1 MSDQWMVRVQ
11 GREYGPVD
19 SDDLHEWKREGR
31 LIETNEIRRVEED
44 RWLPAGQFPEFF
56 AENVPP
62 PEPPDLVMR
71 RRTWREL
78 FRETLRIYRGGFWRF
93 LLFGLLTAVPMFVLQ
108 WNFPRLPLS
117 SLLSEQSA
125 EGFHVAENIAP
136 PAVTLPPICWFMF
149 LLVVLL
155 WPISTAAFQYVADDV
170 LRGRRRSVGAQLAAA
185 LERYGRMLGTG
196 LLVYFS
202 YFFWF
207 FIPLTAGLAVLS
219 TGISLFSIA
228 VYLLIGAFMVY
239 MNVRLII
246 NFLFWEQ
253 TAALGEEGAFLA
265 LRESRELARC
275 AAEAPPL
282 DRPRYRGLIILS
294 LWLLLLLVALVVVQF
309 PFALARLS
317 GTSNPEQA
325 LAVMESLSQAKTPDA
340 LMIASDVVS
349 ALVNLLV
356 RPLLAIPFV
365 VLYYDAKARR
375 QP

>member
-1 MSDQWMVRVQ
+1 MVRVE

-19 SDDLHEWKREGR
+19 SDELQEWKQEGR
-31 LIETNEIRRVEED
+31 LIPTNEIRRVEDEQ
-44 RWLPAGQFPEFF
+44 WLPAGQFPEIF

-62 PEPPDLVMR
+62 PEPPDLVVR

-108 WNFPRLPLS
+108 WNFPKLPLS
-117 SLLSEQSA
+117 SLLSEQS
-125 EGFHVAENIAP
+125 P

-207 FIPLTAGLAVLS
+207 FIPLTAMLAILS
-219 TGISLFSIA
+219 TGLSLFSIA
-228 VYLLIGAFMVY
+228 VYFLIGAFMIY

-253 TAALGEEGAFLA
+253 TAALGDESAFLA

-275 AAEAPPL
+275 APEVPRL
-282 DRPRYRGLIILS
+282 DRPLYRGLTILS
-294 LWLLLLLVALVVVQF
+294 LWLLLLLVALLVVQF

-317 GTSNPEQA
+317 GATSPEQA
-325 LAVMESLSQAKTPDA
+325 MALMESMSQSKTPDT

-349 ALVNLLV
+349 ALINLVV
-356 RPLLAIPFV
+356 RPLLTTSFI
-365 VLYYDAKARR
+365 VLFYDAKARAGR
-375 QP
+375 RPDRGPGSE